1 MWGWELRRNLN
12 LSSVQ
17 RVSGVAPWIITRIA
31 LESFIFNIP
40 EVSLLGI
47 CVIVAGIL
55 VVVLK
60 VSGTGII
67 VIVSSQNIKNSKI

>member
-12 LSSVQ
+12 FSSLQ
-17 RVSGVAPWIITRIA
+17 RGSGVVPWIITRNA
-31 LESFIFNIP
+31 LESSNFNIP

-47 CVIVAGIL
+47 CVIAEGIL
-55 VVVLK
+55 VVVLN

-67 VIVSSQNIKNSKI
+67 IIIYFTKLKI